1 MAMNIYESSGVIRF
15 MNYAQMQHMLD
26 PGNYSL
32 GEDKLGFFLSRVP
45 NFHIPKKIYG
55 DVEKDA
61 DFYVDA
67 FNRGDKNLGVIFNG
81 EKGSGKTL
89 LSSLIAIKLN
99 LPVINIGAAFQ
110 GQEFVDFINEIQ
122 QPAVVLID
130 EYDKLYKEVK
140 KYDLDGISETEQV
153 DQTALLKMMDAAN
166 SSKKFFILTSN
177 KQTISE
183 YMINRPSR
191 IRYKQ
196 SFGRLTDHEVK
207 EIVSDKLLKKYS
219 SFAQE
224 FSDLATMFFGFNL
237 DTLMTVIDETN
248 RYGISPKVL
257 IKRMNIVPESTSFD
271 VSYIDKNSNLY
282 EATSVEFDPVNDRY
296 LPSISLTAA
305 IEKQRSNK
313 EIDQLLKQGYNE
325 EFCTKKY
332 KDSKGIPDRCIIN
345 YDISH
350 DVQGITYTHQKD
362 GYSVTFK
369 KARYPSYAF

>member
-1 MAMNIYESSGVIRF
+1 MNIYESSGVIRF

-296 LPSISLTAA
+296 IPSISLTAA

>member
-1 MAMNIYESSGVIRF
+1 MNIYESSGVIRF

>member
-1 MAMNIYESSGVIRF
+1 MNIYESSGVIRF

-237 DTLMTVIDETN
+237 DTLMTVIEETN

-313 EIDQLLKQGYNE
+313 EIDQLLNQG
-325 EFCTKKY
+325 
-332 KDSKGIPDRCIIN
+332 
-345 YDISH
+345 
-350 DVQGITYTHQKD
+350 
-362 GYSVTFK
+362 
-369 KARYPSYAF
+369 